1 MGKDRKLRLD
11 DLKEQHREYAELIGV
26 ENFIHLSEVY
36 GGTTIYIPKMDDLL
50 KNSRYA
56 AIMQEFDGTNIRQL
70 ARKYHVS
77 ERTIYRLV
85 RGLLKTASLQPMEG
99 QTSLFDRNL

>member
-1 MGKDRKLRLD
+1 MGKDRKLQLD

-36 GGTTIYIPKMDDLL
+36 GGTTIYVPKMDDLL

-85 RGLLKTASLQPMEG
+85 RGLLKTARLQPMEG

>member
-56 AIMQEFDGTNIRQL
+56 AIMQEFDGTNIR
-70 ARKYHVS
+70 
-77 ERTIYRLV
+77 
-85 RGLLKTASLQPMEG
+85 
-99 QTSLFDRNL
+99 